1 MRRLALVV
9 LGAGCA
15 GPAAIPAAIP
25 DGVTLGEVRA
35 CAAPRPLAYTE
46 VGAELGLTGGPDPA
60 APHHH
65 GGSLAVGDLD
75 ADGDLDLVLGWT
87 QSPPTLWRN
96 EGGAF
101 VAETLP
107 GPAGTFLLNL
117 ADVDG
122 DGRLDLLVGGFKED
136 PHVLVQ
142 GDDGFVDWPLR
153 DLPPQARRVRE
164 LSPGDLDGDGL
175 PELYALT
182 NAGAEDDLERTDFLL
197 RNEGDGLRYDPS
209 GAVSVGRGFDAV
221 WADADADGD
230 PDVYVVNDDGADYG
244 SNRLLLDQAGTLAPT
259 EGCAC
264 ELVHFGMGGDAADLN
279 GDGFPDYYLTGV
291 GRNALLE
298 SVPAGGSWVD
308 TALARAA
315 DPLAD
320 PLHMGWG
327 AIWLDHDNDG
337 RLDVLVAQGDRW
349 ADDEATFDIV
359 YDAPI
364 DLLAG
369 QADGT
374 FADVGAA
381 LGLARDGSH
390 RSAVAEDL
398 NGDGV
403 LDLVVTDVV
412 DRPRVYLSDGCT
424 ENGWLRVEAPLHT
437 RVRWTLDGVEHTG
450 WVTGESSY
458 GAGHAPFLHL
468 GTGAETVVPSLLL
481 DLPDGRTL
489 ALKNIESRRVLT
501 AE

>member
-142 GDDGFVDWPLR
+142 GDDGFSDWPLR

-244 SNRLLLDQAGTLAPT
+244 SNRLLLNDGGTLAPT